1 MTRTFL
7 VSALIGF
14 TFLTPATAHA
24 QSKEAPK
31 AESPAE
37 KPAEKKVDLKAPVK
51 TQAQSAKAGPTG
63 KLKEWMDA
71 ENKLID
77 PLSDKDKE
85 SIFILRNKHSMMKV
99 TRVVEKDI
107 ENAVESCSKNNPDIK
122 DKMNARFKQW
132 QSAVNPILDNA
143 EKQLEKDIEAQKIV
157 DADAFEDM
165 LDLHDE
171 AYEEGEK
178 QTVKQPVT
186 TKEACEG
193 LLASMDNTEDNM
205 IQILQQ
211 TLLPES
217 AIRKRAA
224 EMEKAKAATARKNMG
239 KKPPETK
246 KPDAAAKTE

>member
-1 MTRTFL
+1 MIMTRTIL

-14 TFLTPATAHA
+14 TCLSPIAAHA
-24 QSKEAPK
+24 QDKEAPK
-31 AESPAE
+31 AE
-37 KPAEKKVDLKAPVK
+37 KPAEKKIDLKTPTK
-51 TQAQSAKAGPTG
+51 TEAQSAKAGPTG

-77 PLSDKDKE
+77 PLALKDQE

-99 TRVVEKDI
+99 TRVVEGDI
-107 ENAVESCSKNNPDIK
+107 ENAVESCGKHNPDIK
-122 DKMNARFKQW
+122 DKMEGRFKQW
-132 QSAVNPILDNA
+132 QSAVNPILESA
-143 EKQLEKDIEAQKIV
+143 EKQLDKDIDAQKIV
-157 DADAFEDM
+157 DAGDFEDV

-193 LLASMDNTEDNM
+193 LLASMDGTEDNM

-224 EMEKAKAATARKNMG
+224 EVEKTRAATQRKNLG
-239 KKPPETK
+239 KKPPEAP
-246 KPDAAAKTE
+246 KPAEAAKTP